1 MTSLKPGFKFVLFA
15 LIFSGLIEI
24 IDARVIDKI
33 IAVVDSGVVL
43 ASDVENRLQDLKT
56 RAEAQGNTIEIN
68 ADLREQVLERLILE
82 QAQIEIAKRQ
92 GLEIDDARLNESL
105 LKAAKGR
112 ETDLLGLKNVVE
124 SEGKS
129 FEVFREQIRREL
141 LIDAVRDREVRRRIR
156 ISESE
161 LERFLETT
169 GGQISTAPE
178 LLLSQIVVGLPD
190 IPSSEA
196 IKKAEK
202 KPSKFA
208 MHY

>member
-43 ASDVENRLQDLKT
+43 ASDVETRLQDLKT

-124 SEGKS
+124 SEGKVLK
-129 FEVFREQIRREL
+129 FFVN
-141 LIDAVRDREVRRRIR
+141 
-156 ISESE
+156 
-161 LERFLETT
+161 RF
-169 GGQISTAPE
+169 
-178 LLLSQIVVGLPD
+178 
-190 IPSSEA
+190 
-196 IKKAEK
+196 AEN
-202 KPSKFA
+202 
-208 MHY
+208 Y